1 MEKSNI
7 VFIGKKPV
15 NNYVLACMTL
25 IKSGHNEVVIKARGR
40 NISRAV
46 DVVEVLRNRY
56 LPDADVANIKI
67 GTESITGGDGPTNV
81 STIDIHVKAKA

>member
-40 NISRAV
+40 NISHAV
-46 DVVEVLRNRY
+46 NVVEVLRNRY
-56 LPDADVANIKI
+56 LPDAEVADIKI
-67 GTESITGGDGPTNV
+67 GTESIKGGDGPTNV